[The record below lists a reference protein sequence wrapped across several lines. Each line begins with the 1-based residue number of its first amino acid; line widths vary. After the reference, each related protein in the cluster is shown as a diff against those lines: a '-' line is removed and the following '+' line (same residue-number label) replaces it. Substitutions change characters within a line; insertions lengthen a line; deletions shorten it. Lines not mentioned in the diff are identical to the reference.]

1 MLTLI
6 TGANGF
12 IATHCIATLLRA
24 GHSIRGTVRS
34 AEKATAT
41 LSALN
46 AAGVPHL
53 ETSLDLVVVPD
64 PTDLAQFLPA
74 AAGCDAI
81 LHLAS
86 AFTYDAEPGQFE
98 ERLLRPA
105 IQGTR
110 VACEAAKQCGSV
122 KKLVIM
128 SSFAAVYDAALGL
141 QPGKVYTEED
151 WSPLGYAEGRD
162 TDNVAVAYRASKV
175 LAERTAWTYIKEN
188 DVDFQ
193 LVTLCPGMV
202 FGKMIHPIS
211 SLKYL
216 NASNGIVWEV
226 AKGGNEI
233 PPTKAPVWVDVQDLA
248 ETCLRALTVDLPS
261 HQRFLVTEGPYD
273 TQEIADVVR
282 EDIPAASKRVAVGS
296 PGARI
301 RDMHYSCDSGKVK
314 RMLGLR
320 FRDLRESI
328 VPLVEQLYAMEEG
341 ERKDGLSA
349 AVL

>member
-41 LSALN
+41 LSALH

-86 AFTYDAEPGQFE
+86 AFTYDGEPGQFE
-98 ERLLRPA
+98 ERLILPA

-110 VACEAAKQCGSV
+110 VACEAAHQCESV

-151 WSPLGYAEGRD
+151 WSPLGFEEGRD
-162 TDNVAVAYRASKV
+162 TDNVVSLCFYV
-175 LAERTAWTYIKEN
+175 L
-188 DVDFQ
+188 
-193 LVTLCPGMV
+193 MV
-202 FGKMIHPIS
+202 
-211 SLKYL
+211 
-216 NASNGIVWEV
+216 
-226 AKGGNEI
+226 
-233 PPTKAPVWVDVQDLA
+233 
-248 ETCLRALTVDLPS
+248 
-261 HQRFLVTEGPYD
+261 
-273 TQEIADVVR
+273 VV
-282 EDIPAASKRVAVGS
+282 G
-296 PGARI
+296 
-301 RDMHYSCDSGKVK
+301 C
-314 RMLGLR
+314 
-320 FRDLRESI
+320 
-328 VPLVEQLYAMEEG
+328 
-341 ERKDGLSA
+341 
-349 AVL
+349 

>member
-46 AAGVPHL
+46 AAGVPHF

-74 AAGCDAI
+74 AAGCDTI

-98 ERLLRPA
+98 ERLLLPA

-110 VACEAAKQCGSV
+110 VACEAAHQCESV

-141 QPGKVYTEED
+141 QPET
-151 WSPLGYAEGRD
+151 
-162 TDNVAVAYRASKV
+162 AVAYRASKV

-202 FGKMIHPIS
+202 FGKMIHPIP
-211 SLKYL
+211 SLEYL
-216 NASNGIVWEV
+216 NASNRIVWDV
-226 AKGGNEI
+226 AKGGSEI
-233 PPTKAPVWVDVQDLA
+233 PPTKAPVWVDVQDLS
-248 ETCLRALTVDLPS
+248 ETCLRALTVDFPS

-282 EDIPAASKRVAVGS
+282 EDIPAASRRVAVGS
-296 PGARI
+296 PGTRM
-301 RDMHYSCDSGKVK
+301 RDTHYSCDSG
-314 RMLGLR
+314 
-320 FRDLRESI
+320 
-328 VPLVEQLYAMEEG
+328 
-341 ERKDGLSA
+341 
-349 AVL
+349 

>member
-46 AAGVPHL
+46 AAGIPHL
-53 ETSLDLVVVPD
+53 ETSLELVVVPD

-105 IQGTR
+105 IQGTS
-110 VACEAAKQCGSV
+110 VACEAAHQCESV

-141 QPGKVYTEED
+141 QPGRVYTEED
-151 WSPLGYAEGRD
+151 WSPLGLEEGR
-162 TDNVAVAYRASKV
+162 TTINVVS
-175 LAERTAWTYIKEN
+175 
-188 DVDFQ
+188 
-193 LVTLCPGMV
+193 LC
-202 FGKMIHPIS
+202 FH
-211 SLKYL
+211 
-216 NASNGIVWEV
+216 IV
-226 AKGGNEI
+226 GGGC
-233 PPTKAPVWVDVQDLA
+233 WL
-248 ETCLRALTVDLPS
+248 LT
-261 HQRFLVTEGPYD
+261 RG
-273 TQEIADVVR
+273 
-282 EDIPAASKRVAVGS
+282 
-296 PGARI
+296 
-301 RDMHYSCDSGKVK
+301 
-314 RMLGLR
+314 
-320 FRDLRESI
+320 
-328 VPLVEQLYAMEEG
+328 
-341 ERKDGLSA
+341 
-349 AVL
+349 